1 MTESVRGP
9 RGKQRWNNAGD
20 VFGRA
25 AADPGLT
32 HSFMGLAVNE
42 RPTYCHVG
50 CGSSS
55 IWNRFPDVPHSLK
68 KMYKEPENGGFV
80 PLQVLDL
87 WTSTNSLAVVAFQLV
102 TNHQT
107 EEESEKPIMTLHH

>member
-1 MTESVRGP
+1 MTESVGGP
-9 RGKQRWNNAGD
+9 RGKQHWNNAGD
-20 VFGRA
+20 VFGRGT
-25 AADPGLT
+25 ADRGLT

-42 RPTYCHVG
+42 RPTCRLWFFFYLEP
-50 CGSSS
+50 
-55 IWNRFPDVPHSLK
+55 FPRCSMRVK

-87 WTSTNSLAVVAFQLV
+87 WMSANALAVVAFLLV

-107 EEESEKPIMTLHH
+107 GEESEKPIMTLHR